1 MISNAIPGIANV
13 NTLTNTTSAKGIAV
27 SKEVSKDFQKTLGDI
42 SSQKQAVAAS
52 VSITKTMS
60 TAVNTLSDTT
70 SAKTANNVQDTPKA
84 YEKEDAARETAK
96 TTDDNTSVNKTDN
109 TDNAETNETA
119 TIKDDTNTD
128 TTQVSEEVTENTNE
142 TAQTSKNPEET
153 VAQDELGAEVEAML
167 EAARQ
172 LMEQL
177 ADQLQIDIHDIEN
190 AMETLGLTN
199 IAILDNANMTQII
212 AQVTGAED
220 VMAIVTNADLYMS
233 VQDMQD
239 AVDTTKEE
247 LMQEFGFTEDEF
259 SEALEEF
266 AQNMQEREQSEAEAT
281 VNNPIDEASVT
292 IDIQNANV
300 LGTDNN
306 VEVRIEGE
314 AGRTEKAAEIVE
326 TIDKAE
332 NITSE
337 SAEETTFILEPVKQ
351 SETKDSEGK
360 ENHSD
365 PHAGGGFSFNH
376 LTNQIS
382 SSLSEVTEAEE
393 TQQMPRANTQQIMEQ
408 ITESIKLNIT
418 QENTRMELQL
428 HPASLGT
435 VNVMVEQAKD
445 GNMIAKFFTHN
456 EDVKAAIES
465 QLQVLQEKFNEQGVK
480 VTAVEVTVNTGG
492 FDQTLNDSQ
501 SQKEDDQDAQESIR
515 KPMRR
520 IRLDDL
526 MVDGEGIE
534 GIDEEDQL
542 TAEMMAINGN
552 SVDFSA

>member
-13 NTLTNTTSAKGIAV
+13 NTLTNTTSAKGIAA
-27 SKEVSKDFQKTLGDI
+27 SKEVSKDFQKTLGNI
-42 SSQKQAVAAS
+42 SSQKQAAAAS

-60 TAVNTLSDTT
+60 TTVNTLSSQSTV
-70 SAKTANNVQDTPKA
+70 KQTA
-84 YEKEDAARETAK
+84 
-96 TTDDNTSVNKTDN
+96 KTDN
-109 TDNAETNETA
+109 TVKDTSNDYDKADAAQTTNKATEGNASVNRNDNAETNETA
-119 TIKDDTNTD
+119 NIKDDTNTD
-128 TTQVSEEVTENTNE
+128 TTEVSEVTENTNE
-142 TAQTSKNPEET
+142 SMTATQNTEEIEGET
-153 VAQDELGAEVEAML
+153 GAELEAML

-177 ADQLQIDIHDIEN
+177 AEELQLDIHDIEN

-247 LMQEFGFTEDEF
+247 LMQEFGFTEEEF
-259 SEALEEF
+259 QGALEDF
-266 AQNMQEREQSEAEAT
+266 AENMPKPEQSEAET
-281 VNNPIDEASVT
+281 TGNNPIDGTPAVFEIQSTDELAGANKIEISVT
-292 IDIQNANV
+292 SETERTAETAKV
-300 LGTDNN
+300 LETTD
-306 VEVRIEGE
+306 
-314 AGRTEKAAEIVE
+314 E
-326 TIDKAE
+326 TE
-332 NITSE
+332 NINLE
-337 SAEETTFILEPVKQ
+337 SAEDVSIVLEPVKE
-351 SETKDSEGK
+351 SETKDSAGK

-365 PHAGGGFSFNH
+365 PNAGSAFNN
-376 LTNQIS
+376 LMNQIS
-382 SSLSEVTEAEE
+382 SSLSEVAEVE
-393 TQQMPRANTQQIMEQ
+393 EPQQMRGTSPQEIMDQ
-408 ITESIKLNIT
+408 ITESIKLNISE
-418 QENTRMELQL
+418 ENTKMELQL

-445 GNMIAKFFTHN
+445 GNMIAKFFTQN

-465 QLQVLQEKFNEQGVK
+465 QLQILQEKFNEQGIK
-480 VTAVEVTVNTGG
+480 VTAVEVTVNTSG

-501 SQKEDDQDAQESIR
+501 SQREDDQDAQESIR

-520 IRLDDL
+520 IRLGDL
-526 MVDGEGIE
+526 SLDGEGIE